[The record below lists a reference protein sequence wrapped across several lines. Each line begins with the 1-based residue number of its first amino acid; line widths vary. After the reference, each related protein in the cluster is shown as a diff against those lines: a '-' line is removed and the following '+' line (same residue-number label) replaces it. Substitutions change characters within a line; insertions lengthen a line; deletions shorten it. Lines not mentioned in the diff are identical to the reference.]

1 MLFLAAPFVGAA
13 LGVLAGGTFANWQRI
28 PLRWPWVILVIL
40 VVRLAA
46 GYTPIASL
54 DVVRYVYVLCLVAFV
69 VWMLVQVRALPAL
82 AICAFGIALNVV
94 VIVANGAHMPV
105 SPSSG
110 FVPSHVG
117 GTYVIA
123 DSSTKLNWL
132 GDWIGL
138 PGWLGG
144 AVSPGD
150 LVVVAG
156 IGVVAFAITRHLRPA
171 TKLDGNSPDLKGRE
185 SPP

>member
-1 MLFLAAPFVGAA
+1 VLFLAAPLVGAI
-13 LGVLAGGTFANWQRI
+13 LGVLAGGSFANWQRI

-40 VVRLAA
+40 LVRLTA
-46 GYTPIASL
+46 GYTPIASFAI
-54 DVVRYVYVLCLVAFV
+54 VRYVYVVCLVAFIA
-69 VWMLVQVRALPAL
+69 WMLVQVRALPAL
-82 AICAFGIALNVV
+82 AICALGIALNVV
-94 VIVANGAHMPV
+94 VIVANNAHMPV

-110 FVPSHVG
+110 FTPSHAG

-123 DSSTKLNWL
+123 DSTTKLNWL

-144 AVSPGD
+144 AISPGD
-150 LVVVAG
+150 LVVVLG
-156 IGVVAFAITRHLRPA
+156 IGVVSFGITKRLRPA
-171 TKLDGNSPDLKGRE
+171 TKLDTNSPELKGRE